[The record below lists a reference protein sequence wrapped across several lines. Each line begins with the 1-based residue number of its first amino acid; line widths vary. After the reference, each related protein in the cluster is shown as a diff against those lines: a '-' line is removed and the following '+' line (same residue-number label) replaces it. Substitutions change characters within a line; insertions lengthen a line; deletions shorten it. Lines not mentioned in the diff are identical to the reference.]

1 MAKKNKPRWKDLTT
15 EERIYKKAKRFGFSE
30 DDLEFLKER
39 ADGKTRECNL
49 AESRQFDEQINTNT
63 YAALSMETFTKIL
76 IRDYLGAT
84 ENSMK
89 IIDNDIFELLMQG
102 YVLVEEN

>member
-49 AESRQFDEQINTNT
+49 AESR
-63 YAALSMETFTKIL
+63 
-76 IRDYLGAT
+76 
-84 ENSMK
+84 
-89 IIDNDIFELLMQG
+89 
-102 YVLVEEN
+102 

>member
-1 MAKKNKPRWKDLTT
+1 
-15 EERIYKKAKRFGFSE
+15 
-30 DDLEFLKER
+30 
-39 ADGKTRECNL
+39 
-49 AESRQFDEQINTNT
+49 
-63 YAALSMETFTKIL
+63 METFTKIL
-76 IRDYLGAT
+76 IRDYLGAP